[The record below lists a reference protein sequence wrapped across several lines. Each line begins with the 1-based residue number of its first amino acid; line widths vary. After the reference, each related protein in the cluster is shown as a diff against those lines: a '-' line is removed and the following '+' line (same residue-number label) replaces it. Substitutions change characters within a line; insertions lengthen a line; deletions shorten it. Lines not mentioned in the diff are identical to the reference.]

1 MGRVYRGQPNSLL
14 RAAEPM
20 WGDADVLT
28 NILTRLRPEISGSLL
43 AAIST
48 VHAKA
53 KALQTIRNIRN
64 GAAHNHAQN
73 LSEIQLLQSAYV
85 AFPIAHPTHSMF
97 GLSHGRAIF

>member
-1 MGRVYRGQPNSLL
+1 
-14 RAAEPM
+14 M

-28 NILTRLRPEISGSLL
+28 NILTRLRPENSGNLL

-53 KALQTIRNIRN
+53 KALQTIRN